1 VNSSI
6 RYGPT
11 PPDLKVGK
19 PPKAMYGVRVT
30 QSFIPVR
37 ARVDG
42 AWRLGVVREWI
53 RARSGG
59 WLVRIETVDATSAV
73 GACSEWYEFRPDAV
87 DRLHV
92 VAASG
97 EVQLAPP
104 QMADH
109 RPGLRRGQA
118 S

>member
-1 VNSSI
+1 MNASI

-19 PPKAMYGVRVT
+19 PPKATYGVRVAQT
-30 QSFIPVR
+30 FIPVR

-53 RARSGG
+53 RSRSG

-73 GACSEWYEFRPDAV
+73 GVCSEWYEFRPDAV
-87 DRLHV
+87 DRLNIA
-92 VAASG
+92 AASG
-97 EVQLAPP
+97 EVRLAPP
-104 QMADH
+104 QAAGRD
-109 RPGLRRGQA
+109 L
-118 S
+118 